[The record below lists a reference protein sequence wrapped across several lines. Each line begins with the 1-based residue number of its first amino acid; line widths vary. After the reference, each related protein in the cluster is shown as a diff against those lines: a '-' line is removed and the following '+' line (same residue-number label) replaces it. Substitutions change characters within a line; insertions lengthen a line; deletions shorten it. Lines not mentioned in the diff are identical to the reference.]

1 MERGRSFDTTFVLL
15 VMGETRDTH
24 INIHIDTM
32 ITRAHKENGSVK
44 TVLFDL
50 ISKLEVTRMRRGLQ
64 NDRTLK
70 FYFLHF
76 N

>member
-1 MERGRSFDTTFVLL
+1 MEQARSFDTTLVLL

-24 INIHIDTM
+24 INIHIDT
-32 ITRAHKENGSVK
+32 ITRAQREWQCE

-64 NDRTLK
+64 NDRTSK
-70 FYFLHF
+70 FFYLHF